1 MPSNTFALPRHTSA
15 RRHRL
20 RRFTTIAVFGAVLT
34 VAGCGS
40 PEAKPGSTTAD
51 AGAAITRL
59 APGDRKPAPELAGDD
74 LAGNPISLSE
84 MKGKVVVVNIWGSWC
99 PPCRKEQPVLSQVSI
114 DLKPQ
119 GVEFLGIAVRENAA
133 TSKAYADAKRVPY
146 PSISDSG
153 GKLLIGF
160 ASSLP
165 AIAIPTTYIIDKQ
178 GRVATRLLDVATQS
192 TLTSL
197 VTEIVEEP

>member
-1 MPSNTFALPRHTSA
+1 MPSTTFALPRHISA
-15 RRHRL
+15 RRHHPRG
-20 RRFTTIAVFGAVLT
+20 FVAAAAFGALLT

-40 PEAKPGSTTAD
+40 PDVKPGSTTAD

-59 APGDRKPAPELAGDD
+59 VPDDRKPAPELAGDD
-74 LAGNPISLSE
+74 LDGNPISLSE
-84 MKGKVVVVNIWGSWC
+84 MKGKVVVVNVWGSWC
-99 PPCRKEQPVLSQVSI
+99 PPCRKEQPVLSKVSTE
-114 DLKPQ
+114 LKPQ
-119 GVEFLGIAVRENAA
+119 GVEFLGIAVRESAV
-133 TSKAYADAKRVPY
+133 TSKAYTDAKRVPY